1 MKEAPYARLD
11 DPLVKRGHRTH
22 RQGIDLAMP
31 SKKGHAELK
40 VGDNV
45 AIPGEDLRGRVTAV
59 HPHEAVVKLESG
71 EHRKFALES
80 LHREPTLDEISD
92 YVDH

>member
-1 MKEAPYARLD
+1 
-11 DPLVKRGHRTH
+11 
-22 RQGIDLAMP
+22 MP
-31 SKKGHAELK
+31 SKKAHALLK
-40 VGDNV
+40 IGDRV
-45 AIPGEDLRGRVTAV
+45 SIPGEGLNGTITAV

-80 LHREPTLDEISD
+80 LHRRPVFDETSD